1 MPDSRDDAQGRHLPK
16 VRCRSCHKRLDAAST
31 PDGRDEHRPKPGDF
45 SVCIYCGDVA
55 VFTDSMRLRE
65 PTGPE
70 IVDIAG
76 ARDLLQAQ
84 RVVSAWRRRRE

>member
-1 MPDSRDDAQGRHLPK
+1 
-16 VRCRSCHKRLDAAST
+16 
-31 PDGRDEHRPKPGDF
+31 
-45 SVCIYCGDVA
+45 
-55 VFTDSMRLRE
+55 MRLRE

-76 ARDLLQAQ
+76 ERDLLRAQ